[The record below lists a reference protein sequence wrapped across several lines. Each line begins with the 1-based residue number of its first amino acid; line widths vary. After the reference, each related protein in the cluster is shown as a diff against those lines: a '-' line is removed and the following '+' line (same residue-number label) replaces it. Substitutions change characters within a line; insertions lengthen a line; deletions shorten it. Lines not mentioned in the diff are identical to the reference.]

1 MADNPQESGKNG
13 GTTGGV
19 RFEDVLGLNPAGPRG
34 SIDDPLRNINR
45 TQPQPQDTNGAR
57 SADKVVPQ
65 TGTDQTSLPVAGS
78 DRPVLKF
85 TGRTLELSYNDKD
98 FEKKLAYAGKVHGK
112 DFDTLKVT
120 DMPPGTKITPWVN
133 SKGFFFYFND
143 GTQTPKEFH
152 YLPSN
157 LTRLETKEMTDLNK
171 LRADV
176 MVAYNNDMAKTV
188 TDAGAGFGGFMDF
201 SQRTDPGRDGAAS
214 AFQYFQRMSGLSTQA
229 LNSLESNLREG
240 VKTSDSP
247 YLKIWLADVYVG
259 QAMKSVV
266 DQSLSG
272 NPVDLKD
279 PAIMRKLDDAISL
292 NKAARLT
299 SDENLGQNGMKRQGN
314 AYLPMMPF
322 NPYWDARNRNG
333 YYGFWGGSGD
343 QAAHREAALTTIKA
357 MIQSNALP
365 KLQLPPALPP
375 RY

>member
-1 MADNPQESGKNG
+1 MADTPQESGKKA
-13 GTTGGV
+13 GTSGV
-19 RFEDVLGLNPAGPRG
+19 NFEDVLGLTPEGPRG
-34 SIDDPLRNINR
+34 SIGDPLKQINR
-45 TQPQPQDTNGAR
+45 GQAQPQDTSGAKT
-57 SADKVVPQ
+57 ADKVQPQ
-65 TGTDQTSLPVAGS
+65 TASDQSLAPTVGA
-78 DRPVLKF
+78 DRPQLKF

-133 SKGFFFYFND
+133 SRGFFFYFND

-176 MVAYNNDMAKTV
+176 MVAYNNDMSKTV
-188 TDAGAGFGGFMDF
+188 TDAGSGFGGFMDF
-201 SQRTDPGRDGAAS
+201 SQRTDPRRDGAAS
-214 AFQYFQRMSGLSTQA
+214 AFQYFQRMSGLSTNA

-266 DQSLSG
+266 DQALTG
-272 NPVDLKD
+272 RPVDLKD

-292 NKAARLT
+292 NKAARMT

-314 AYLPMMPF
+314 GYLPMMPF

-343 QAAHREAALTTIKA
+343 QAAYREAALTTIKA
-357 MIQSNALP
+357 MIESNALP
-365 KLQLPPALPP
+365 KMQLPPAQPP